1 MADTAVAAMDTA
13 LDPSPKPTSSDYANV
28 SLNKMFLYTG
38 ELKPF
43 IEKYIIDLNQEILIE
58 DKKQFLKHIY
68 AERSNSGIDI
78 KHDFE
83 TVNNVNITDL
93 AIDDGLMTAI
103 RTDQNLKNALYCLA
117 YADYIHTTS
126 DSVNTLFLNP
136 FFFPFHRAFI
146 LPDGIH
152 DLVPR
157 LNMTSK
163 FWKLLNTKDYRN
175 KDDLRKAIFKTAIE
189 PDGEWSDDTGK
200 KYIDK
205 WSELSADGGHGLL
218 EPVTASERLVA
229 NVIIP
234 PVQELEN
241 LTNFTPENTTD
252 NKIYKVGDSSKLK
265 KYMETAEEK
274 KERKKREA
282 EKKKL
287 KKKNTDGDEED
298 EDDSE
303 GGGGAFNTDFS
314 NEIINKYGFNS
325 DKSFAVSD
333 CSGPN
338 TEQYAIIL
346 ADPAKA
352 RVSSIVSGTLDSSSG
367 ANIGLRKHLKTILQ
381 NIGYPEDSSI
391 CILLPEAS
399 ILNADKTTIKEVM
412 QKIIIGPVNGEKRDF
427 TMSFELWAAP
437 TRAHCPTQQ
446 DILLQSNTVTIDDF
460 DKCPGVNETIQ
471 YIFSK
476 FGVKNSSFFKSAA
489 CCLFGMTGGGK
500 KLNADAETNDFLDK
514 YYEAFGALQLDPT
527 MDEIGGCLF
536 RVKTMGD
543 FYRLSDTAL
552 IQYLINGG
560 KGQSMLG
567 TCDEY
572 NAINSYASNNLWTIY
587 GTPHHRFQCYG
598 SPANKLSPAEQQV
611 IDEAKQREKQ
621 KNELIKKINVIKDL
635 NSKMPSFIE
644 KLGRSASKINKSI
657 VLLDTFF
664 RDKNLKTILTALISE
679 TDTINELIKTK
690 IIDDMSMEEP
700 AKRRPQYVKIW
711 QDNKIA
717 FTALID
723 NLKTNAS
730 NKIYTLLAL
739 YLLHLSL
746 NQLVPIVSSYEVDKQ
761 TAFIR
766 EMEEAIQASDSAD
779 IKEKCNA
786 YINKYSLCVSLLGQ
800 LNSNELDTIK
810 DTFFNKNDPN
820 DFINYD
826 SYYNVTKPQPL
837 QNNIVSNNIAFKKT
851 QPKEYKKLCDKLF
864 AISNAN
870 NYSSLTETMYNTYLH
885 FTSDATADTK
895 LITSQLSHFSKLYI
909 PVITTHDETVKEA
922 INAFIARVTGV
933 AAPMEAGNNMTGGA
947 FKLGQIVSINSINKS
962 LTTIKELMKYT
973 DKSSSPSPRRRSLE
987 NQPHKDRSRSP
998 IKREDISSPLDTMIK
1013 NINDFATF
1021 APKNLSTDDFYKNKR
1036 ELSSHYFNVIE
1047 LVEYLIDDGNI
1058 RNETTKNIL
1067 IEMLDRLNQSFQEM
1081 NTIAIENTYISK
1093 QFPEFI
1099 TINADLTGKKQEAT
1113 EILKTHL
1120 HDLYMD
1126 FIENGIFIRNYVY
1139 TYQDILNEQGKKE
1152 VSETISSVEQTY
1164 FYLVDNAVNRVII
1177 KDNSVDNV
1185 LENIKERKI
1194 IFGSKLFDV
1203 TDIIQRIVED
1213 YPEFTFTEDANPAL
1227 TIFLAAIFLNKYNAD
1242 EYLNSK
1248 TMYSTKN
1255 TVGSVADPI
1264 IGRPPYSAT
1273 SVLPLSRLT
1282 GYAQGKTNVPG
1293 SLLPTESSSGSES
1306 ENPYAS
1312 RHTKRN
1318 KTFRASILAG
1328 INEERKSASAS
1339 GHTHR
1344 SSIHSGRS
1352 SSHKG
1357 PSSIH
1362 SGNKSKRPRKGGGK
1376 LKQTRK
1382 YITKH
1387 NKYTRKLSKSKNK
1400 NKSKKSNNK
1409 TKHNKRRIR
1418 KYTIKH

>member
-1 MADTAVAAMDTA
+1 MADTAATATAMDTGVEPIGVPA
-13 LDPSPKPTSSDYANV
+13 DYINV

-38 ELKPF
+38 ELQPF
-43 IEKYIIDLNQEILIE
+43 IEKYIIDLNQKILLE

-83 TVNNVNITDL
+83 TVNNVNIVGLAVDDL
-93 AIDDGLMTAI
+93 IRAIGS
-103 RTDQNLKNALYCLA
+103 DQKLKNALYCLA

-126 DSVNTLFLNP
+126 GAINTLFLNP

-157 LNMTSK
+157 LNMTAK

-175 KDDLRKAIFKTAIE
+175 KEDLRAAIFNTAIK

-218 EPVTASERLVA
+218 EPTTASERTVA

-234 PVQELEN
+234 PVQESEN
-241 LTNFTPENTTD
+241 LSTFIAENMTD
-252 NKIYKVGDSSKLK
+252 NKIYKVGDSSKLI
-265 KYMETAEEK
+265 KYTETAEEK
-274 KERKKREA
+274 KERKKRES
-282 EKKKL
+282 ERKKL

-314 NEIINKYGFNS
+314 NEIIKKYGFNS
-325 DKSFAVSD
+325 EKSFAVSD
-333 CSGPN
+333 CAGPN
-338 TEQYAIIL
+338 AGQYELIL
-346 ADPAKA
+346 ADKTKA
-352 RVSSIVSGTLDSSSG
+352 RVSSIVSGSLDSSSG
-367 ANIGLRKHLKTILQ
+367 ANIGLRKHLKTILK
-381 NIGYPEDSSI
+381 NIGYSDDRSI

-412 QKIIIGPVNGEKRDF
+412 QKIIIGPVNNDDETREF
-427 TMSFELWAAP
+427 AMSFELWAAP
-437 TRAHCPTQQ
+437 TQFHCPTPQ
-446 DILLQSNTVTIDDF
+446 DTSLTSNNVTIDDF

-476 FGVKNSSFFKSAA
+476 FGVKNSSFLKSAA

-514 YYEAFGALQLDPT
+514 YYEAFEALQLNLT

-552 IQYLINGG
+552 IQYLINGVQ
-560 KGQSMLG
+560 GQAMLG

-598 SPANKLSPAEQQV
+598 PPANKLSPAEQQV
-611 IDEAKQREKQ
+611 LDEAKQLEKQ

-635 NSKMPSFIE
+635 DSKMPSFIE
-644 KLGRSASKINKSI
+644 KLTRRDSKIKKSI
-657 VLLDTFF
+657 ALLDTFF
-664 RDKNLKTILTALISE
+664 QSINLETILTAIISE

-739 YLLHLSL
+739 YLLQLSL
-746 NQLVPIVSSYEVDKQ
+746 NQLAPIVSSYEVDKQ
-761 TAFIR
+761 TAFIT
-766 EMEEAIQASDSAD
+766 EMEEAILALGSAD
-779 IKEKCNA
+779 DAAVIKEKCNA
-786 YINKYSLCVSLLGQ
+786 YINKYSIGVSLLYQ

-826 SYYNVTKPQPL
+826 SYYNVTKPQAL

-864 AISNAN
+864 AISNTN
-870 NYSSLTETMYNTYLH
+870 NYSSLTETMYNNYLH
-885 FTSDATADTK
+885 FTSGDSTANTQ
-895 LITSQLSHFSKLYI
+895 LITSQLSNFSKLYM
-909 PVITTHDETVKEA
+909 PVITKHDETVKGD

-933 AAPMEAGNNMTGGA
+933 AAPMEAGNNMTGGQINLSPDII
-947 FKLGQIVSINSINKS
+947 KQINIYIQDSITNIERIIYNGVPLTKKVNNIIVSIQFFNSSITKNKDS
-962 LTTIKELMKYT
+962 LDYLEL
-973 DKSSSPSPRRRSLE
+973 
-987 NQPHKDRSRSP
+987 
-998 IKREDISSPLDTMIK
+998 
-1013 NINDFATF
+1013 
-1021 APKNLSTDDFYKNKR
+1021 YKNKT
-1036 ELSSHYFNVIE
+1036 ELSRHYYN
-1047 LVEYLIDDGNI
+1047 LVE
-1058 RNETTKNIL
+1058 L
-1067 IEMLDRLNQSFQEM
+1067 IEYVIDNSDDKRTPLIEDRKMLITNLNELNKHFKEIIQTCINNAYGE
-1081 NTIAIENTYISK
+1081 I
-1093 QFPEFI
+1093 PEFI
-1099 TINADLTGKKQEAT
+1099 TINAHLTGKKQEAA

-1139 TYQDILNEQGKKE
+1139 TYQDIVNEQGEKE
-1152 VSETISSVEQTY
+1152 VSETISSGEQTY

-1177 KDNSVDNV
+1177 KDNSIDII
-1185 LENIKERKI
+1185 LENINERKI
-1194 IFGSKLFDV
+1194 IFGSKLFDI
-1203 TDIIQRIVED
+1203 TDITQQIVED
-1213 YPEFTFTEDANPAL
+1213 YPEFRFTEAADPAK
-1227 TIFLAAIFLNKYNAD
+1227 TIFLAAIFLNKYNVD

-1255 TVGSVADPI
+1255 TVGSVAVARPS
-1264 IGRPPYSAT
+1264 IGYSPYYAASAAIGLPPSK
-1273 SVLPLSRLT
+1273 LT
-1282 GYAQGKTNVPG
+1282 GYARQEHKFPG
-1293 SLLPTESSSGSES
+1293 LLRRESSGSELS
-1306 ENPYAS
+1306 ELENPYAS
-1312 RHTKRN
+1312 SRRTKRK
-1318 KTFRASILAG
+1318 KTLLSARARAGLAG
-1328 INEERKSASAS
+1328 ISEERKSASAS
-1339 GHTHR
+1339 GHKHRSSGHTHR
-1344 SSIHSGRS
+1344 SSGHKHRLLGHSNK
-1352 SSHKG
+1352 KG
-1357 PSSIH
+1357 KH
-1362 SGNKSKRPRKGGGK
+1362 PRGGGK

-1382 YITKH
+1382 YVTKH
-1387 NKYTRKLSKSKNK
+1387 DKYTRKLNKDKNK
-1400 NKSKKSNNK
+1400 NQHK